1 MPGFSLTGSAPSDRG
16 GSARREPAGGLLAG
30 MQTSYLVW
38 LIALVALY
46 YAAAHLGFA
55 FQFAGPVAAIV
66 WLPAGVGIA
75 FLYIAGLR
83 FWPGVVVGDLLVN
96 NYSALPLGVALGQ
109 SFGNLLEIVVAV
121 MLLRRLKSNG
131 SPLRTVSGT
140 AGVVAAIA
148 IGCAVSATIGS
159 LSASI
164 GSVVKGESLLQIWR
178 TWWLGDFTGA
188 LIVVPTAIAWLI
200 GPRHGWIRPRAV
212 EASLLVVVVVAL
224 SAVGLDNR
232 QPLSYIVFPALIW
245 AALRFGQR
253 GTTLAITIVSGF
265 AIWGTTHY
273 GGPFV
278 FHSITRSVLS
288 TQLYIAVAAL
298 SSLTL
303 AAVVSERESLARRLR
318 RSRARL
324 VTAADTERRRLE
336 RNLHDGAQQRLV
348 ALATH
353 LTLATNALRT
363 DPPRAQAVLESAKAE
378 LEQAIDG
385 LRSIAQGIHP
395 PLLSRFGLES
405 AINFAVSSSAIPV
418 EVVGAPAVRLDDRAE
433 TTAYYVAMEAI
444 ANASKYAAASSVQV
458 RLALNAH
465 TLAIEVLDDGV
476 GGAVEQEGRGLEGL
490 RDRVEAIG
498 GRFEIDSYP
507 GRGTTIAAVIPCAA
521 R

>member
-1 MPGFSLTGSAPSDRG
+1 
-16 GSARREPAGGLLAG
+16 
-30 MQTSYLVW
+30 
-38 LIALVALY
+38 
-46 YAAAHLGFA
+46 
-55 FQFAGPVAAIV
+55 
-66 WLPAGVGIA
+66 
-75 FLYIAGLR
+75 
-83 FWPGVVVGDLLVN
+83 VVVGDLLVN
-96 NYSALPLGVALGQ
+96 NYSALPLGVALAQ

-121 MLLRRLKSNG
+121 MLLRRLKTNG
-131 SPLRTVSGT
+131 SPLSTVSGT
-140 AGVVAAIA
+140 AGVVASIA

-164 GSVVKGESLLQIWR
+164 GDVIEGQSLLQIWR

-188 LIVVPTAIAWLI
+188 LIVVPTAIAWLL
-200 GPRHGWIRPRAV
+200 GPRHGWLRARTA
-212 EASLLVVVVVAL
+212 EGCLLVVAVTALSVVAL
-224 SAVGLDNR
+224 DNK

-273 GGPFV
+273 DGPFA
-278 FHSITRSVLS
+278 FHSITRSVLT

-303 AAVVSERESLARRLR
+303 AAVVSEREVLARRLR

-336 RNLHDGAQQRLV
+336 RNLHDGAQQRLIALASHL
-348 ALATH
+348 ALATS
-353 LTLATNALRT
+353 ALHD
-363 DPPRAQAVLESAKAE
+363 DPPRAQAVLESAKSE
-378 LEQAIDG
+378 LDQAIDE
-385 LRSIAQGIHP
+385 LRNLAQGIHP

-405 AINFAVSSSAIPV
+405 AINFAVSSSAVPV
-418 EVVGAPAVRLDDRAE
+418 EIVGAPSVRLDHRAE
-433 TTAYYVAMEAI
+433 STAYYVAMEAI
-444 ANASKYAAASSVQV
+444 ANASKYSAAS
-458 RLALNAH
+458 R
-465 TLAIEVLDDGV
+465 IEVRFALAADALVVDVHDDGL
-476 GGAVEQEGRGLEGL
+476 GGAVEQEGLGLEGL

-498 GRFEIDSYP
+498 GRFEIDSSL